1 MAAFLRPGH
10 RLLLNEGGVGG
21 GDSGSGGVGDSDGG
35 EVLVGVGFS
44 RYCAYVGGGRAG
56 VIVVFS
62 YW

>member
-21 GDSGSGGVGDSDGG
+21 GDSGSGGVGDSDGD

-44 RYCAYVGGGRAG
+44 RYCAYVGGGG
-56 VIVVFS
+56 VCVGGIS
-62 YW
+62 GIL